1 MFSTKKI
8 EKNEQEK
15 NVKDN
20 NLEVKKGEKLESLKI
35 KIKELDNNINIDE
48 LKGDLD
54 KDLLYYERLYNE
66 LSKKKEEEKA
76 EENSINTTIEESN
89 IQFDNTYE
97 QGQSPNLNS
106 RPEDKPIV
114 NPEDKPVEVPVEKP
128 IENPEDKPEV
138 NPTPDKE
145 EKPTDTPEDKPN
157 DAPEDKPTQN
167 PNINDEQNPE
177 NNQENI

>member
-1 MFSTKKI
+1 MKFIRRIFKIVNDNFKIKLGICIGLIMILIIVITSGIIYSNKINNEKLSLKMFSTKKI

-48 LKGDLD
+48 SKGDLD

-97 QGQSPNLNS
+97 QGQSPNLN
-106 RPEDKPIV
+106 
-114 NPEDKPVEVPVEKP
+114 
-128 IENPEDKPEV
+128 
-138 NPTPDKE
+138 
-145 EKPTDTPEDKPN
+145 
-157 DAPEDKPTQN
+157 
-167 PNINDEQNPE
+167 
-177 NNQENI
+177 